1 VDDGDR
7 TFQHEPA
14 GAWTLE
20 IIDKGLTTRAHET
33 PPLFV
38 HGGITP
44 RGGGTSTSSITSQP
58 GVPRRR
64 TEPAHMAAACHNYS
78 RNGQVRSET
87 PGDCMSTSPVSS
99 GSAWDMGKTC

>member
-1 VDDGDR
+1 MDDGDR

-58 GVPRRR
+58 GFR
-64 TEPAHMAAACHNYS
+64 AAALS
-78 RNGQVRSET
+78 LRTWRQRVTTTRET
-87 PGDCMSTSPVSS
+87 GRFVARHRETV
-99 GSAWDMGKTC
+99 